1 MSGLRIPQCLF
12 DQVELHEQ
20 NKEVFSWDVELA
32 PLGRV
37 PGARELILRV
47 IFSSDQGGTT
57 PAKDMGLVF
66 STSVTGES
74 ALLLCFEDEEKKR
87 LCRIALHSRLYDDLF
102 DRDHDF
108 DTLQSLGHDLE
119 TDKSVGFWAANLI
132 NLREY
137 LVTSNRSHSRVW
149 SLLKDVAAA
158 GVPLDAIST
167 IPKTFLF
174 ARANFDV
181 GEWAKKKLSSS
192 QNSSLGS
199 NSRDANVSLPVA
211 NDCTEI
217 VPVAEIT
224 PAKKGARKQAAPKI
238 ENIIKRKS
246 EPFSFEQEHIQQR
259 R

>member
-1 MSGLRIPQCLF
+1 MSGLRISQCLL

-47 IFSSDQGGTT
+47 IFNSDQGGTT

-66 STSVTGES
+66 NTHVTGES
-74 ALLLCFEDEEKKR
+74 ALVLFFEDEEKKR
-87 LCRIALHSRLYDDLF
+87 LCRIALHPKLYNDLF

-119 TDKSVGFWAANLI
+119 TDKSVGYRAANLI

-137 LVTSNRSHSRVW
+137 LVTSNSSHSRVW

-158 GVPLDAIST
+158 GVPLDALGT
-167 IPKTFLF
+167 IPKTVLF

-181 GEWAKKKLSSS
+181 GEWTKKKLSSS
-192 QNSSLGS
+192 LSSSLGL
-199 NSRDANVSLPVA
+199 NSRDANVSLPIA

-217 VPVAEIT
+217 VLVGEIT
-224 PAKKGARKQAAPKI
+224 LAKKQGRKQAAPKLGK
-238 ENIIKRKS
+238 IIKRKS